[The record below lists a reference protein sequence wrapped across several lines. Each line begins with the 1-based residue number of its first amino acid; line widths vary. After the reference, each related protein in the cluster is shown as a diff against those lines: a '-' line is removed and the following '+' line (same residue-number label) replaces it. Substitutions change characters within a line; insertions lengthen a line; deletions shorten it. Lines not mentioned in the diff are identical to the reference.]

1 MDIRRNSNFLKSF
14 AGGFGKLLTARK
26 KDKKK
31 EAITEMGRTFPF
43 LIPTVKKIDSK
54 NLKRKEAPVAPAPE
68 PAVEETEE
76 EKLRKRKSSRARTL
90 MSSSGDTGMAMVG
103 RSVLLGG

>member
-1 MDIRRNSNFLKSF
+1 MDTRMNLNFLKSF
-14 AGGFGKLLTARK
+14 VGGFSKLLTARK

-31 EAITEMGRTFPF
+31 EALTEIGRVFPF
-43 LIPTVKKIDSK
+43 LIPTVNKFESK